1 MSLFN
6 DRQAVTPG
14 LPLTLLGATVL
25 VAAVGLYDAQA
36 NAADTFRCFIADAS
50 RRFAIP
56 QTWIRAVVHQESG
69 GRAWIVSPKG
79 AIGLMQVMPET
90 YSELRQRYGLG
101 PDPYN
106 PRDNI
111 LAGTAY
117 LAEMRD
123 RFGLTGF
130 LAAYNAGPRRY
141 ELHLATGRPLPE
153 ETIAYVTS
161 VSRLAGL
168 GSFGIVRLARNMPRS
183 ASAPL
188 FVVREKR
195 ALAVD
200 LTALEP
206 QTLATFNRGQIA
218 VAPHADRLFAARWTT
233 RDPQ

>member
-1 MSLFN
+1 MSPLN
-6 DRQAVTPG
+6 DRPTAAPG
-14 LPLTLLGATVL
+14 LPLTLLGVTVL
-25 VAAVGLYDAQA
+25 VAAVGLYDAHA
-36 NAADTFRCFIADAS
+36 SAADPFRGFIADAS

-56 QTWIRAVVHQESG
+56 QPWIRAVVQQESG
-69 GRAWIVSPKG
+69 GKAWIVSPKG

-90 YSELRQRYGLG
+90 YSELRHRYGLG

-123 RFGLTGF
+123 RFGLAGF

-141 ELHLATGRPLPE
+141 ERHLATGRQLPE
-153 ETIAYVTS
+153 ETITYIAS

-168 GSFGIVRLARNMPRS
+168 ESFGTVRLARNMPRS
-183 ASAPL
+183 ANAPL
-188 FVVREKR
+188 FVVRQQR

-206 QTLATFNRGQIA
+206 QSHATFNRSRIA
-218 VAPHADRLFAARWTT
+218 VPPRADSLFAARWTT
-233 RDPQ
+233 RDLQ

>member
-1 MSLFN
+1 M
-6 DRQAVTPG
+6 
-14 LPLTLLGATVL
+14 
-25 VAAVGLYDAQA
+25 DA
-36 NAADTFRCFIADAS
+36 N
-50 RRFAIP
+50 
-56 QTWIRAVVHQESG
+56 
-69 GRAWIVSPKG
+69 
-79 AIGLMQVMPET
+79 
-90 YSELRQRYGLG
+90 SELFITQNPEKTQLLSHVKSKLRSKPRHRYGLS

-106 PRDNI
+106 PHSKI

-123 RFGLTGF
+123 RLGLPGF
-130 LAAYNAGPRRY
+130 LAAFNAGPRRY
-141 ELHLATGRPLPE
+141 KLHLATGRPLPE

-168 GSFGIVRLARNMPRS
+168 GSFGTVKLAGNMPRS

-233 RDPQ
+233 GDLQ